1 MKKIVIL
8 EDNKTMTLVLRSV
21 IRKCGFEAVNFED
34 VETTLDN
41 IEEINNAS
49 LFICDFDL
57 PDDNSLVVLQKM
69 KDNNINTPVALN
81 SGNSGAMDAIVAQG
95 LGELIKH
102 NLNKEFDLKT
112 LTNLLGQ
119 YDDKNN

>member
-21 IRKCGFEAVNFED
+21 IRKCGFEVVNFED

-41 IEEINNAS
+41 IDEINNAS

-57 PDDNSLVVLQKM
+57 PDGNSLVVLQKM

-81 SGNSGAMDAIVAQG
+81 SGNSGAIDAIVSRG

-119 YDDKNN
+119 YNDKNN